1 VKPRRDDMLRRCSA
15 RTVSIFLPV
24 IAVGFAWGCARQ
36 GRPTGGPVDR
46 IPPMV
51 VSTWPDTFATV
62 EPTRDPIVITF
73 SERISER
80 PTVGRLDDVVVV
92 SPETGQARVKHT
104 RTGLEISLAG
114 GLRRGLVYRVRV
126 LNTVKDMFNN
136 RMEGPFELVFS
147 TGGAYELN
155 VLAGVVTDR
164 ITGEEVDQARV
175 EARQIPESDEEEA
188 AEEAAEEP
196 DVPVYVAKTD
206 TAGIFVLRYIPSGEY
221 ELTIYQDNNR
231 NREPDFRE
239 LQGTTT
245 AHLGLLPPRKDTII
259 SEVALLQPDTIPA
272 RLVRVEAEDSTLIRF
287 TFDDFLPAPAT
298 LSPVQITLSREE
310 GESPGIERLLWPHQL
325 DSLRAFED
333 SVRVADSLAIVA
345 DSLRGVAD
353 SLQTVVAGLE
363 AVGDT
368 VELPEVRAALE
379 QLQARL
385 EPPEPEEQEEEEAPP
400 PSPPILPEP
409 EFFAFLRAPLVPDQV
424 YQVTVVNVRNIN
436 GLTGGGG
443 EGEVTWEPPE
453 PPPVDTAG
461 ALPDTTG
468 VPPDTTAVPPDTT
481 RALPGFSRL
490 RPILRPRG
498 RHE

>member
-1 VKPRRDDMLRRCSA
+1 MLRRRLA

-24 IAVGFAWGCARQ
+24 IAVGYAWGCARQ
-36 GRPTGGPVDR
+36 GRPTGGPQDR

-104 RTGLEISLAG
+104 RSGLEISLAG
-114 GLRRGLVYRVRV
+114 GLRPGLVYRVRV

-136 RMEGPFELVFS
+136 PMEGPFELVFS

-164 ITGEEVDQARV
+164 ITGEKVDQARV
-175 EARQIPESDEEEA
+175 EAREITESDEEGA
-188 AEEAAEEP
+188 GEEP
-196 DVPVYVAKTD
+196 DVPVYLAKTD

-239 LQGTTT
+239 RQGTTT

-272 RLVRVEAEDSTLIRF
+272 RLVRVEAEDSTLLRL
-287 TFDDFLPAPAT
+287 TFDDFLPTPAS
-298 LSPVQITLSREE
+298 LSPIRITLSREE
-310 GESPGIERLLWPHQL
+310 GDSPGIERLLWPHQL

-333 SVRVADSLAIVA
+333 SVRVADSLALVA

-353 SLQTVVAGLE
+353 SLQAVVAGLE

-368 VELPEVRAALE
+368 VELPEVRETLE
-379 QLQARL
+379 RLQARL
-385 EPPEPEEQEEEEAPP
+385 EPPEREEPEEEEAPP
-400 PSPPILPEP
+400 PPPPILPEP
-409 EFFAFLRAPLVPDQV
+409 EFFAFLRAPLVPNQV
-424 YQVTVVNVRNIN
+424 YQVTVTNVRNIN

-453 PPPVDTAG
+453 PTPADTAG
-461 ALPDTTG
+461 ALPDSLAARPDTTT

-481 RALPGFSRL
+481 GALPGFSRF
-490 RPILRPRG
+490 RPVPPPRG